1 VDLPLVKVE
10 NVSKSFGKLQVLK
23 DISLEVH
30 RGEVMVI
37 IGPSGAG
44 KSTFLRC
51 LNWLEPIDS
60 GRIYIDGELLG
71 FRLAKGKIK
80 KDSESH
86 LNRMRS
92 QIGMVFQRFNL
103 FNHFTALQN
112 VIEGPISVRKMKPS
126 EAKDLGMQ
134 LLTRVGLKEKADSYP
149 STLSGGQ
156 QQRVA
161 IARALA
167 MNPKLML
174 FDEVTSALDPE
185 MVREVVDVM
194 QELAQD
200 GMTMILVSHEM
211 GFAKQTADR
220 ILFMDACKIIEEGA
234 PQDFFENP
242 KHPRTKEFLSKI
254 L

>member
-1 VDLPLVKVE
+1 VNPPLVKAE
-10 NVSKSFGKLQVLK
+10 NVSKSFGQLQVLK

-30 RGEVMVI
+30 RGEVVVI

-71 FRLAKGKIK
+71 FRFVKDKKK

-86 LNRMRS
+86 LNKMRS

-112 VIEGPISVRKMKPS
+112 VIEGPISVRKMKHS
-126 EAKDLGMQ
+126 DAKDLGMK

-220 ILFMDACKIIEEGA
+220 ILFMDSCRIIEEGS
-234 PQDFFENP
+234 PKDFFENP
-242 KHPRTKEFLSKI
+242 KHERTKEFLSKI